1 GHRLRHIRARIK
13 LELDDGG
20 TLNRLRLHML
30 DASDVKEVILVV
42 IGEVTF
48 HLRRVHA
55 AEWLRDVNGGNTQR
69 GENVTWHLAQCQDRA
84 KRHGKYRHHDSKG
97 AAHRRLNKVHR

>member
-1 GHRLRHIRARIK
+1 
-13 LELDDGG
+13 
-20 TLNRLRLHML
+20 ML

-55 AEWLRDVNGGNTQR
+55 AEWLCDVNGGNTQR

-84 KRHGKYRHHDSKG
+84 KRHSNHRHHNRER
-97 AAHRRLNKVHR
+97 AAHRRLNEIHRQITIKVFVFLKCANRILQ